1 MLDIFHTDD
10 IRVERCDGTRRNIQ
24 QVLDACREERRPYV
38 VLKEQGTRRKEPRHI
53 SKNSDSIDI
62 NLDSLFLTPE
72 SNILVPVTMLEEEVY
87 KAEICTYLARKT
99 GAHLI
104 LLRANDYG
112 SKAKQ
117 NTQRI
122 ITHIQTI
129 AERTGDNITY
139 EERVAK
145 GDSFHIHKELHT
157 YTSLPF
163 REGTG
168 VGSYRIRISSCEPNL
183 LTDEI
188 IDFVAQ
194 SKHFAP
200 HFHIPLQSGSNEVL
214 SIMKRRYTRELFA
227 ERVQHIREVIPH
239 AFIGVDCMV
248 GVRGETQACWEDYLE
263 FVKRLDVSQLHVF
276 TYSERANTRML
287 ELDLYVVPKAER
299 QRRSKILHAVSEE
312 KTRAFYEKYANRKAV
327 VLWESKKEGDQMSGF
342 TDNYIKVYRPYDKSK
357 VNTFEEV

>member
-38 VLKEQGTRRKEPRHI
+38 VTTPLA
-53 SKNSDSIDI
+53 S
-62 NLDSLFLTPE
+62 NLSPLT
-72 SNILVPVTMLEEEVY
+72 SILVPVTMLEEEVY

-112 SKAKQ
+112 SKAKR

-122 ITHIQTI
+122 IAHIQTI
-129 AERTGDNITY
+129 VERTGETITY

-168 VGSYRIRISSCEPNL
+168 VGLIILTASREYGLDDWLFGPPEQYVIRHSPVPVMLVNPRA
-183 LTDEI
+183 D
-188 IDFVAQ
+188 
-194 SKHFAP
+194 
-200 HFHIPLQSGSNEVL
+200 
-214 SIMKRRYTRELFA
+214 LFSLC
-227 ERVQHIREVIPH
+227 
-239 AFIGVDCMV
+239 D
-248 GVRGETQACWEDYLE
+248 
-263 FVKRLDVSQLHVF
+263 
-276 TYSERANTRML
+276 
-287 ELDLYVVPKAER
+287 
-299 QRRSKILHAVSEE
+299 
-312 KTRAFYEKYANRKAV
+312 
-327 VLWESKKEGDQMSGF
+327 
-342 TDNYIKVYRPYDKSK
+342 
-357 VNTFEEV
+357 